1 MAATIAEEV
10 SQTSQKR
17 PVYMDYQ
24 AMTPTDPR
32 VLEAMLPW
40 FTEQFGNPHSR
51 SHSVGWQ
58 AEEAVEGARRQ
69 VASLIGADPREIV
82 FTSGA
87 TEAGNL
93 ALKGAAYYHR
103 GRKDHIVTCVTE
115 HKCIV
120 ETVAQLEREGFSAT
134 VVPVGTS
141 GRVYPQAIADAIT
154 PRTLM
159 VSVMAANHEIGV
171 LQPLSEIGRICRERD
186 VLFHTDAAQA
196 FGKIPIDVGSMALD
210 LVSLSGHKVYAPMG
224 IGALYVRRRPRVR
237 IAPLFSG
244 GGQERGMRS
253 GTLPTPLCVGFG
265 AAAEIAA
272 REMDDEAERLR
283 GLRDRFLSAVQLIA
297 PDVRINGDME
307 HRLPGNLNL
316 SFVGVD
322 GEGLMARLSD
332 IALSSGSACTS
343 ASLEPSYV
351 LHAIGVEDEL
361 AHNSIRFGF
370 GRFTTDEEVD
380 FAVRRIAEE
389 ISGISSCRS

>member
-1 MAATIAEEV
+1 MTATLAEGV
-10 SQTSQKR
+10 SRTSRKR

-24 AMTPTDPR
+24 ATTPTDPR
-32 VLEAMLPW
+32 VLEVMLPW

-51 SHSVGWQ
+51 NHSVGWQ
-58 AEEAVEGARRQ
+58 AEEAVEKARRQ
-69 VASLIGADPREIV
+69 VASVIGADPREIV

-87 TEAGNL
+87 TEANNL

-103 GRKDHIVTCVTE
+103 SQKDHIVTCVTE
-115 HKCIV
+115 HKSIV
-120 ETVAQLEREGFSAT
+120 ETVAQLEREGFRAT
-134 VVPVGTS
+134 VVPVGNN
-141 GRVYPQAIADAIT
+141 GRVYPQAVAAAIT
-154 PRTLM
+154 EQTLM

-171 LQPLSEIGRICRERD
+171 LQPIAEIGRMCRERD
-186 VLFHTDAAQA
+186 VIFHTDAAQA
-196 FGKIPIDVGSMALD
+196 FGKIPMDVGSMALD
-210 LVSLSGHKVYAPMG
+210 LVSISAHKVYGPMG

-237 IAPLFSG
+237 IAPLLSG

-265 AAAEIAA
+265 VAAEIAA
-272 REMDDEAERLR
+272 GEMDADAARLR
-283 GLRDRFLSAVQLIA
+283 RLRDRFLSAVKA
-297 PDVRINGDME
+297 RVPDVRVNGDME

-316 SFVGVD
+316 RFVGVE

-343 ASLEPSYV
+343 AALEPSYV

-370 GRFTTDEEVD
+370 GRFTTDAEVD

-389 ISGISSCRS
+389 ISNLRE